1 MVYPFTKKIIAEAR
15 EKYKAYENYCA
26 YLEKKVDSFCNR
38 KLEKKRLKREIS
50 EELKRTHT
58 ERLRHTILEVRN
70 RGVERFSSRNSE
82 EDFAEMDKLTE
93 TLKPSEQKVYGL
105 FDKIEELNIDRDKK
119 QLLEEV
125 DVAQSLFEEVVWKLT
140 EAQFYETA
148 QQAETTALTE
158 EYYKLNSKEREC
170 WMIPD
175 PEKGGK
181 DLELW
186 NTFSWKQIALDKFV
200 EYREKYFRNLEKLL
214 ESQKVTE
221 S

>member
-1 MVYPFTKKIIAEAR
+1 MTYPFTKIIIAEAV
-15 EKYKAYENYCA
+15 EKYKTYENYVV
-26 YLEKKVDSFCNR
+26 YLEKKVDSFCSR
-38 KLEKKRLKREIS
+38 KLEKHKFKHEIS
-50 EELKRTHT
+50 EELKRTHK
-58 ERLRHTILEVRN
+58 ERFRLLVLGKRN
-70 RGVERFSSRNSE
+70 RGVNPLSSRNAE
-82 EDFAEMDKLTE
+82 EDYAEMDKITE
-93 TLKPSEQKVYGL
+93 TLKPSEQKIKEL
-105 FDKIEELNIDRDKK
+105 FDKIEELNIDRDRKT
-119 QLLEEV
+119 LLEEV

-158 EYYKLNSKEREC
+158 EYYKLNSKQREC

-175 PEKGGK
+175 PQKGGK

-200 EYREKYFRNLEKLL
+200 EYREKYFKNLEKLL